1 MGRLFLAL
9 TFDLNLQGSTSGTPE
24 TGRAEE
30 RLLDGA
36 GSWAKELPQ

>member
-1 MGRLFLAL
+1 MGRPFLAL